1 MKTNPTIK
9 SCDTLLK
16 FIDDEEDGGIIRMPT
31 ENFRRIIQFLKQSTE
46 KNQSIV
52 GLRYK
57 RYDGVEFKDT
67 PFNLLYEG
75 GWAVEEVPD
84 REEEMRGMLERCLE
98 SFKYIHANASFAFH
112 ESNTDDHI
120 EHLPYR
126 MQELEQLLNELKQ
139 TT

>member
-84 REEEMRGMLERCLE
+84 REEEMKDLLSR
-98 SFKYIHANASFAFH
+98 ANVRLLNYAP
-112 ESNTDDHI
+112 TMDDI
-120 EHLPYR
+120 NLQKEIN
-126 MQELEQLLNELKQ
+126 ELLNELNKQ
-139 TT
+139 